1 MSKDLKPKT
10 RFWTFIEY
18 IKRKAL
24 RFELDVVRIANGVSV
39 TRQQG
44 KTMAQQ
50 RIEKANRE
58 LLAGGTVEA
67 FIKHTRYLGMKK
79 RILRTDEER
88 QQQVVQVGNETEA
101 EETDDVQPH
110 PEPEPLL
117 EEEPETVYHS
127 PIHHS
132 RRSRPR
138 EAAAPY
144 TPPRTRMAASRQART
159 ESDDK
164 EPGPSTLQSTSD
176 KADCVVCYSAS
187 VNKKEPICLF
197 PCGYTTVCLRCV
209 TIINSSTCKHCPICR
224 TEIVQ

>member
-18 IKRKAL
+18 IKRKAM
-24 RFELDVVRIANGVSV
+24 RFELDVVRVANGVSV

-67 FIKHTRYLGMKK
+67 FIKRTRYLGMKK
-79 RILRTDEER
+79 RVLRTDEPDEEG

-117 EEEPETVYHS
+117 EEEPEAVYHS
-127 PIHHS
+127 PIHPP

-138 EAAAPY
+138 KAAAPY
-144 TPPRTRMAASRQART
+144 
-159 ESDDK
+159 
-164 EPGPSTLQSTSD
+164 
-176 KADCVVCYSAS
+176 
-187 VNKKEPICLF
+187 I
-197 PCGYTTVCLRCV
+197 YTTKNANGS
-209 TIINSSTCKHCPICR
+209 ISPSQN
-224 TEIVQ
+224 